1 MAFRPGHIKF
11 ALLCCFFL
19 LYGCKEKGTNT
30 SETRE
35 NNVILT
41 EKQALA
47 FSKLVLNCADQEF
60 PNKLNQTLGNIYE
73 LGSPRAL
80 HPAFFGCFDWHS
92 SVHGHWLL
100 VEILKKFPDIENAG
114 EIRALLEKHLSE
126 ENILREK
133 NYFLRASESGFER
146 TYGWAWL
153 LKLSVSIKEW
163 NDPMGRVLEKNLDP
177 LALLIA
183 DKYKSFLPKLVYP
196 VRGGEHTNTA
206 FGLSFAL
213 DYGRAAGDRALIEI
227 IIDKAKS
234 FYMADSKCP
243 LEWEPSGYDFLSP
256 CLEEAYLM
264 KKILDN
270 ASYNDWLGAFLP
282 QIKSMDFELEPGK
295 VLDNTD
301 GKLVHLDG
309 LNFSRAWAL
318 YAIAGKE
325 EQYRHLVDIAD
336 NHILHSLPNIS
347 GENYEGSHWL
357 ASFAVYALLTH
368 EENL

>member
-1 MAFRPGHIKF
+1 MELKTRQIKF
-11 ALLCCFFL
+11 AFLCCFFL
-19 LYGCKEKGTNT
+19 FYGCKEREKTNPQ
-30 SETRE
+30 SGVD
-35 NNVILT
+35 NVIFT
-41 EKQALA
+41 EKQALS
-47 FSKLVLNCADQEF
+47 FSKLVLKCVDQEF
-60 PNKLNQTLGNIYE
+60 PNKLNQTLGGIYE

-100 VEILKKFPDIENAG
+100 IEILKKFPNIENAK
-114 EIRALLEKHLSE
+114 EIKSILEKHLSK
-126 ENILREK
+126 ENLLQEK
-133 NYFLRASESGFER
+133 AYFLRESESGFER

-153 LKLSVSIKEW
+153 LQLSIALKEW
-163 NDPMGRVLEKNLDP
+163 NDPLGRVLENNLDP
-177 LALLIA
+177 LTLMIT

-213 DYGRAAGDRALIEI
+213 DYGRAAGDRELIELVTER
-227 IIDKAKS
+227 AKT
-234 FYMADSKCP
+234 FYMSDTGCP
-243 LEWEPSGYDFLSP
+243 LKWEPSGYDFLSP

-264 KKILDN
+264 KKVLDKT
-270 ASYNDWLGAFLP
+270 SFTSWLDQFLP
-282 QIKSMDFELEPGK
+282 ELKSLNFTLEPGK
-295 VLDNTD
+295 VLDNKD

-325 EQYRHLVDIAD
+325 DQFRHLTDIAD
-336 NHILHSLPNIS
+336 MHINHSLPNIS
-347 GENYEGSHWL
+347 GDNYEGSHWL
-357 ASFAVYALLTH
+357 ASFAVYALLIH